1 MKKIMKKIMS
11 YMLITA
17 VLITNLALVP
27 VAASQEDATEEGKQ
41 QEASG
46 EPGDTS
52 DSGKVPAAKDGQ
64 TDKVEKPTA
73 VPEPATYKAEQ
84 IIELAC
90 STQNAVIYYTTD
102 GTTEPS
108 NNTADPNIKQYDPAQ
123 KFKVTANTAVDP
135 AVAAT
140 TTVKA
145 VAYVG
150 ENKSETE
157 TFRYT
162 IDPNFMIAK
171 PTASVASGTYKAA
184 QTVMLTCDTPDVD
197 IYYTTD
203 GQDPNRDGKVGEK
216 YDPAKPITVGKDL
229 TLKVKAFEGDA
240 ESEMATFDYKIDP
253 NFTVAAPTADPA
265 AGTYQESQAVK
276 LSCATP
282 NAEIYYTTD
291 GKTPDK
297 TQNIGTKYD
306 GSGIKVADS
315 MTVKAIA
322 YAGDASSEVA
332 EYRYEIN
339 VPVTTEKIETV
350 TVNKLTPAKRGE
362 KPDTDA
368 ESAEPTKYTVKKVE
382 WKEKTDD
389 SKNLM
394 DMSAER
400 FQSQMNYFALITLKA
415 KDGYEFDSVTLK
427 AGLTAAVTIEGF
439 NGKPSVYKFSSD
451 EIIVASVY
459 PTDKIATASADNNK
473 ITGIKSSY
481 AKNATVTFNAIGAGS
496 ANEEV
501 HGNERYIPV
510 EYQVGSKS
518 VEITGGE
525 AAVSRSFK
533 VASAGTYKVQVTF
546 QKQVYDADAGDGG
559 EWKDVADEIDVKS
572 TSFKVTSKSPG
583 GTPTRRTA
591 KPTKASSTR
600 AKNARTADETPIGTM
615 AAVCLL
621 AGTAAAVMTVRRRK
635 NR

>member
-46 EPGDTS
+46 EPGDTN

-108 NNTADPNIKQYDPAQ
+108 NNTADSNIKQYDPAQ

-171 PTASVASGTYKAA
+171 PTASVTSGTYKAA

-240 ESEMATFDYKIDP
+240 ESEMATYDYKIDP
-253 NFTVAAPTADPA
+253 NFTVAAPTSSPA
-265 AGTYQESQAVK
+265 PGKYTSVQEVT
-276 LSCATP
+276 LDCATP
-282 NAEIYYTTD
+282 NNEIYYTTD
-291 GKTPDK
+291 DKQDPDK
-297 TQNIGTKYD
+297 SLNIGKKYTA
-306 GSGIKVADS
+306 GEKIQVSDS
-315 MTVKAIA
+315 MTIRAIA
-322 YAGDASSEVA
+322 YAGDAKSSVVKF
-332 EYRYEIN
+332 EYVIEK
-339 VPVTTEKIETV
+339 PVVKEKIKSVKV
-350 TVNKLTPAKRGE
+350 TDLNPARRGE
-362 KPDTDA
+362 MPDTEA
-368 ESAEPTKYTVKKVE
+368 KSADPEKYTVEKVE
-382 WKEKTDD
+382 WRDKTGKAI
-389 SKNLM
+389 S
-394 DMSAER
+394 ER
-400 FQSQMNYFALITLKA
+400 FGADTEYYAYITLKSA
-415 KDGYEFDSVTLK
+415 DGYEFD
-427 AGLTAAVTIEGF
+427 
-439 NGKPSVYKFSSD
+439 
-451 EIIVASVY
+451 EIIKETGNVKVDGYSLTPVVSYNKNMITVATGYKTPS
-459 PTDKIATASADNNK
+459 ISTASADDNK

-496 ANEEV
+496 ANEEI

-510 EYQVGSKS
+510 EYQVGSSDAVKLKTNKTTA
-518 VEITGGE
+518 TG
-525 AAVSRSFK
+525 SYK
-533 VASAGTYKVQVTF
+533 VKSAGKYTMKVTF

-591 KPTKASSTR
+591 KPTKTSSTR

-621 AGTAAAVMTVRRRK
+621 AGTAAVVMTVRRRK